1 MLVDVVYIVD
11 VNKLGAVGIWMLVD
25 AVYIA
30 DVDRL
35 QTVHG

>member
-11 VNKLGAVGIWMLVD
+11 VNNLGAVGIWMLVD